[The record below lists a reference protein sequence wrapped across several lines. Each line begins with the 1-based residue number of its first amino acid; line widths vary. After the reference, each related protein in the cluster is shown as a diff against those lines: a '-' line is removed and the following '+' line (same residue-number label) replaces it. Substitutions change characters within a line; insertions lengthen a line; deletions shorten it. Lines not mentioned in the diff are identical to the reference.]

1 MNWSRGGGSRE
12 YRYRRSK
19 QQEEDLEGTGDSN
32 LGTRER

>member
-19 QQEEDLEGTGDSN
+19 QQEEDLEGSRRD
-32 LGTRER
+32 